1 MRGNMTK
8 RHWNILFTILFL
20 GSALAAVKL
29 IFFDYT
35 MDEEYQLMMGYRIL
49 RGDRLFR
56 EMWEPHQTSAFLCAG
71 LMWIYK
77 TLTGTYTGIL
87 LFLRLCTTFIQI
99 ALGRYLYRILS
110 KLLDRNYALL
120 CALIYFNSVPKNI
133 QIPDFSNMQ
142 LWFFTLT
149 VLLLMQYY
157 LPAEPERK
165 KKGFL
170 VFIAGICMALEVLS
184 YPSCIILFP
193 FFLICIYRYS
203 KQTRW
208 RDIGLFCGACAV
220 SAGIWLFMVLHHVKA
235 DELLRNVKYLL
246 DFDLTHEISGATAGK
261 LQGILSNL
269 WGGFGFILLTCA
281 LSLPA
286 LAMIRVRNRNME
298 KRQYFLIFLIML
310 VFISVC
316 IQEYLWIFKK
326 SGYEVWQLH
335 LLLLLFS
342 GLLACPFAGK
352 KRNYF
357 IMGIIGTLLSLLAVI
372 YISDLEMFYAL
383 PHGILGG
390 AFCAVI
396 LVLALENTLQKSAG
410 RWICFLLV
418 SLCVVSI
425 TGKGYTLR
433 AGRDYNVITDTKSIM
448 RHGPAAGILS
458 DYMNCYI
465 YNCNFE
471 DFNTYVNPDDVVLI
485 VTNMVMSAGTTPYMI
500 AGAEVAHYSI
510 VDPTAYDERLL
521 TYWALYPEK
530 QPNVIVTDCWY
541 GQLMEDQ
548 NSWIMQYIENEFGY
562 RQVNDGRYVR
572 FYRK

>member
-1 MRGNMTK
+1 MTK
-8 RHWNILFTILFL
+8 RQWNILFAILFL

-35 MDEEYQLMMGYRIL
+35 MDEEYQLMMSYRIL
-49 RGDRLFR
+49 RGDHLFR

-71 LMWIYK
+71 LMWIYR

-110 KLLDRNYALL
+110 KRLDRNYALL
-120 CALIYFNSVPKNI
+120 CALIYFNSVPKII

-157 LPAEPERK
+157 LQAEPEKR

-220 SAGIWLFMVLHHVKA
+220 SAGIWLFMVLRHVKA

-298 KRQYFLIFLIML
+298 KRQYFLIFLIMP
-310 VFISVC
+310 VFVSVC

-352 KRNYF
+352 KRNCF

-390 AFCAVI
+390 TFCAVI

-410 RWICFLLV
+410 KWICFLLV

-433 AGRDYNVITDTKSIM
+433 AGRDYNVITDTKGIM

-521 TYWALYPEK
+521 TYWELYPEK
-530 QPNVIVTDCWY
+530 RPNVIVTDCWY